1 MSAAERQEGL
11 AAVLPTRARAGG
23 RMWELD
29 VIGRVW
35 RFFTSV
41 RLALILILMIA
52 AAVMAGTLIDQAPP
66 SVVSNA
72 AAYDSWLAVAHS
84 KYGIWANFFEFTQLF
99 NVFHSLWFRILIAL
113 LTANIIV
120 CTANRWKGI
129 WTTVFHT
136 RTRMG
141 DAFFQHARF
150 NAAMTAQMPVGT
162 AAERVRKAFSHAR
175 YRVATQADES
185 SVAIF
190 ADRNRLSR
198 FGTFLS
204 HLSLVMILAGTVIG
218 GIWGFSDNQF
228 IVSEGAIRDVG
239 RGTGISVGLDHFTD
253 EYYLEGPP
261 KDYSSELVIYDNG
274 VEVKR
279 GTVHVNSPL
288 NYKGIS
294 FHQAFFG
301 QTAVMDVKDG
311 TGASLFS
318 AGVPLAWQSLDG
330 GRPIGSFT
338 LAAQNETVYVTGP
351 TSGENDPVIP
361 AGEMQVEVYQTN
373 GTLVTSGNVTQGVPK
388 DLAGLNFTFVRE
400 SRFTGLKVVKDP
412 GVNLIWIA
420 AALMVIGL
428 VMLFYFPPKRIWA
441 ICKQRPDGT
450 AEVRLATTADRDLSQ
465 TKDFENMRERVKLAL
480 GITGEGDG
488 RKEGGEHHV

>member
-1 MSAAERQEGL
+1 MSAAETQEGL
-11 AAVLPTRARAGG
+11 AAALPAARPRTTGGLWEREVL
-23 RMWELD
+23 
-29 VIGRVW
+29 GRVW
-35 RFFTSV
+35 RFFTSI

-52 AAVMAGTLIDQAPP
+52 AAVMAGTLIDQAPA
-66 SVVSNA
+66 SVIANPV
-72 AAYDSWLAVAHS
+72 AYDSWLAAAHS
-84 KYGIWANFFEFTQLF
+84 KYGVWANVFEFTQLF
-99 NVFHSLWFRILIAL
+99 NVFHSLWFRILVAL

-120 CTANRWKGI
+120 CSVNRWKGI

-162 AAERVRKAFSHAR
+162 AAERVHKALSRAR
-175 YRVATQADES
+175 YRVTSQADDS

-190 ADRNRLSR
+190 GDRYRLSR

-204 HLSLVMILAGTVIG
+204 HLSIVMILAGTVIG
-218 GIWGFSDNQF
+218 GIWGFSDDQF
-228 IVSEGAIRDVG
+228 IVSEGAIRAVG
-239 RGTGISVGLDHFTD
+239 HGTGLSVGLDHFTD

-261 KDYSSELVIYDNG
+261 KDYSSELIIYDNG
-274 VEVKR
+274 VEVER
-279 GTVHVNSPL
+279 GTVRVNSPL
-288 NYKGIS
+288 GYKGIS

-301 QTAVMDVKDG
+301 QTAVMEVKDETG
-311 TGASLFS
+311 TSIFS

-338 LAAQNETVYVTGP
+338 LPAKNETVYVTGP
-351 TSGENDPVIP
+351 ASGETDPMIP
-361 AGEMQVEVYQTN
+361 AGEMQVEVYQSG
-373 GTLVTSGNVTQGVPK
+373 GTLVSSGNVTQGVPK

-428 VMLFYFPPKRIWA
+428 AMLFYFPPKRIWA
-441 ICKQRPDGT
+441 ICRQRPDGT
-450 AEVRLATTADRDLSQ
+450 AEVRLATTAERDLSQ
-465 TKDFENMRERVKLAL
+465 TKEFENMRERVKLAL
-480 GITGEGDG
+480 GISGEGDD
-488 RKEGGEHHV
+488 RKGGKDV